1 MKQRKR
7 TAKELGLQINEAKRS
22 MDEVKARLEEIKNE
36 KVISGEHEDV
46 MTEEEYKLFLQMKE
60 LKKTYKEKF
69 EAMKMAK
76 SEADHVA
83 QLIERS
89 NHELIE
95 QVMST
100 AK

>member
-1 MKQRKR
+1 
-7 TAKELGLQINEAKRS
+7 